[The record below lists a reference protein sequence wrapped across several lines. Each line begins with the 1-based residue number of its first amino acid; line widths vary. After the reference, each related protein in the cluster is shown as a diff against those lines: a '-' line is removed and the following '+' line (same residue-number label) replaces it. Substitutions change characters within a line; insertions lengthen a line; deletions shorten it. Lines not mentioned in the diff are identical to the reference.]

1 MTPTGPTTA
10 VTPAGQRVAGAT
22 PAEQKRLKE
31 VAAEFESIFVSQLLQ
46 TMRGPGL
53 KGGAIPAAPGREI
66 YQGLMDQELGRAVSH
81 GRGIGLADMLVRQ
94 LGRLDARARAASS
107 PAAPRPILTG
117 ETSRAP
123 DGGTR

>member
-1 MTPTGPTTA
+1 MTPTGPTAA
-10 VTPAGQRVAGAT
+10 VTPQGQRVPSAT

-31 VAAEFESIFVSQLLQ
+31 VAAEFESLFVSQLLQ

-66 YQGLMDQELGRAVSH
+66 YQGLMDQELGRAVAH
-81 GRGIGLADMLVRQ
+81 GRGLGLADMLVQQ
-94 LGRLDARARAASS
+94 LGRLGGVSS
-107 PAAPRPILTG
+107 PTAPRPILTG
-117 ETSRAP
+117 ETFRAS